1 MEERVPRRG
10 PDAEG
15 RMEME
20 PVRGRPLG
28 LLGWLILVALDR
40 VVGEEM
46 EEEPEHPVGPRVDR
60 GESTRLMER
69 KAA

>member
-15 RMEME
+15 SVKME

-40 VVGEEM
+40 VVGDEV
-46 EEEPEHPVGPRVDR
+46 EEEPGNPVEARVER
-60 GESTRLMER
+60 GREMRLMER